1 MAISLIRTVL
11 LYILIIFALKT
22 MGKRQISELQTS
34 ELVVTLLI
42 SNIAAIP
49 MQNTGQPL
57 ISGVVPII
65 VLIAFEVIVSMLML
79 KNSKFRRLICGSP
92 IVVINNGKVMQN
104 ELKMLR
110 MTIEDLFEELRQM
123 DVFSLA
129 DVSYAIVETNGK
141 LSVLKKTDKQPP
153 DASSLGVVV
162 PDNGI
167 EAVVVSDGEI
177 SDFSLSLCGLSK
189 DWVDGVLNGQNIN
202 INDVFIMTAN
212 KNKQYNIIRKEINK

>member
-1 MAISLIRTVL
+1 MAISLIRTIL
-11 LYILIIFALKT
+11 LYILIIFALKI

-42 SNIAAIP
+42 SDLAAIP

-57 ISGVVPII
+57 MSGLIPIV
-65 VLIAFEVIVSMLML
+65 VLICFEIIISIIML
-79 KNSKFRRLICGSP
+79 KNSKFRKLICGSP

-104 ELKMLR
+104 ELKILR
-110 MTIEDLFEELRQM
+110 MSIEDLFEELRQL
-123 DVFSLA
+123 DIFSLE
-129 DVSYAIVETNGK
+129 DVSFAMVETNGK
-141 LSVLKKTDKQPP
+141 LSVLKKPDKQPP

-167 EAVVVSDGEI
+167 DTVVVSDGEI

-189 DWVDGVLNGQNIN
+189 DWVKKVIKDRNIN
-202 INDVFIMTAN
+202 LNEVFIMTAN
-212 KNKQYNIIRKEINK
+212 KNKQFNIIRKESSQ